1 MHVSLDCLLCV
12 PPWGPSDALWTTT
25 DFHFVKTA
33 AREFVAVKM
42 QIFRSGRGPRS
53 EESKRPLSSL
63 GGNPPS
69 LVTDSGRFLQ
79 LSTRDKRVICCGSP
93 TPWGPKTEPAGA
105 PSHRLLMIIAQKPT
119 QSLAARH
126 RPL

>member
-12 PPWGPSDALWTTT
+12 PSWGPSDELWTTT

-33 AREFVAVKM
+33 AREFVALKR

-63 GGNPPS
+63 GGNPS
-69 LVTDSGRFLQ
+69 WLVTDSGRFLQ
-79 LSTRDKRVICCGSP
+79 LSTRDKRAICCGSL
-93 TPWGPKTEPAGA
+93 TPSLTFGDVRLRRETMPLFRSRLWKPGR
-105 PSHRLLMIIAQKPT
+105 PS
-119 QSLAARH
+119 
-126 RPL
+126 